1 MMRRTVLLLAAMA
14 FAVILASGVVLRSPS
29 IRAQEPSN
37 KPNIVF
43 IYADD
48 MRHDELDKIESLA
61 NFADLGTEFSGAYV
75 TNSLCCPSRTTA
87 LTGQYSHT
95 HGVLSNKKRGSIPGG
110 YPAYRA
116 RGIGS
121 HNLGVYLKR
130 EGYATSLY
138 GKFLNNYGSHRP
150 PKGFDRYYPTKSPE
164 QDPKIG
170 DAAADFVQ
178 RHRSRPMFLA
188 LWVKAPHVPLEYPDR
203 YKRAHRNTPINPGP
217 AYAEADTSDKLPWVQ
232 RQIAPSRR
240 VITKMGR
247 KRLRTL
253 EGAADAVERVRA
265 AMARY
270 GEAKNTYYVFASD
283 NGYLFGEHGLTSK
296 MLPYEESVRIPMF
309 WVGPGVRAGAMRE
322 ELVTNNDITPTILEL
337 TGAKASRPVDGRS
350 LVPLLKGEAPES
362 WRTAILSESP
372 GQGRY
377 GRPAHWLVRTA
388 DHAFI
393 KWEGGFRELYDMGED
408 AHQLEN
414 LLASG
419 PPPDGEFVT
428 SLENRLAALR
438 DCGASTCVDAEN
450 EATP

>member
-1 MMRRTVLLLAAMA
+1 MMRKSVLLLAVMA
-14 FAVILASGVVLRSPS
+14 FAAMLASGVVLRSAS
-29 IRAQEPSN
+29 VRAQEPSN

-48 MRHDELDKIESLA
+48 MRHDELAKIESLA
-61 NFADLGTEFSGAYV
+61 NFTDRGMEFSSAYV

-95 HGVLSNKKRGSIPGG
+95 HGVFSNKKRGSIPGG

-217 AYAEADTSDKLPWVQ
+217 AYDEADTSDKLPYVQ
-232 RQIAPSRR
+232 KQDAPSRR
-240 VITKMGR
+240 AITVMGR

-309 WVGPGVRAGAMRE
+309 WVGPDVQEGTVRD

-350 LVPLLKGEAPES
+350 LVPLLKREEPDT

-372 GQGRY
+372 GQGSH
-377 GRPAHWLVRTA
+377 GRPAHRLVRTA
-388 DHAFI
+388 DHAYI
-393 KWEGGFRELYDMGED
+393 EWEGGFRELYDMGED
-408 AHQLEN
+408 PHQLEN
-414 LLASG
+414 LLAADQ
-419 PPPDGEFVT
+419 PPDEGIVA

-438 DCGASTCVDAEN
+438 DCEASTCADAEN